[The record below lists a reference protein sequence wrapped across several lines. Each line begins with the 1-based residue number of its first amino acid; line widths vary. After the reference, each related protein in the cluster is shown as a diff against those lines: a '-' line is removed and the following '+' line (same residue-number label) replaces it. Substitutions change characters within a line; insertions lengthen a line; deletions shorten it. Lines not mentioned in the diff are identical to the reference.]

1 MYFPEMTLEDI
12 LQNPEQYDLSPT
24 LLGACSVDSPIK
36 GQRFVE
42 DGPRIV
48 PTVDAVRIAGLCS
61 RVGRLPALE
70 EAGPRSRIFHD
81 PAWTRAA
88 IVTCGGLAPGLNA
101 VIKGLVQV
109 LHFEYGVRHIFGIP
123 YGYRGLNPKYR
134 HAPVQLTPELV
145 DTVHEEGGTMLG
157 SSRGNQDPSVMVDTL
172 QRLNINVL
180 FCVGG
185 DGTLRGA
192 HAIHEE
198 VTRRKLPISVVGIP
212 KTIDNDLNLV
222 DRTFGFETAV
232 YQAAEIITSA
242 HAEARGAANGLSIVK
257 LMGRDSGFI
266 AAYATLANTVVNI
279 CLVPEIP
286 FRLEGPDGLYEALR
300 RRYERGKTHAV
311 LVVAE
316 GAGQHLFEGVPEV
329 KDASGNVL
337 KQDIGDFL
345 VAKIKQHFEELGMD
359 LAMRYFDPSYS
370 IRSVPARGTDA
381 IFCYQLAE
389 NAVHAAMAGRTD
401 IVVGATA
408 GTFTHVP
415 IEYATSERKKLDVD
429 GPLWHAVLSSTR
441 QMDYFRPDRR

>member
-1 MYFPEMTLEDI
+1 MGIDEILENPGDFDLSVSTVGQATLE
-12 LQNPEQYDLSPT
+12 NPLR
-24 LLGACSVDSPIK
+24 

-42 DGPRIV
+42 DHQRV
-48 PTVDAVRIAGLCS
+48 VLSADADRLSTLCS
-61 RVGRLPALE
+61 LGRTIPSLE
-70 EAGPRSRIFHD
+70 QAGPRAKIFHD

-109 LHFEYGVRHIFGIP
+109 LWFDYGVRHIFGIP
-123 YGYRGLNPKYR
+123 YGYRGLNPALR

-145 DTVHEEGGTMLG
+145 DTIHEEGGTMLG
-157 SSRGNQDPSVMVDTL
+157 SSRGNQDPKVMVDTL
-172 QRLNINVL
+172 QRLNINML

-192 HAIHEE
+192 HAIAEE
-198 VTRRKLPISVVGIP
+198 IALRRLPISVVGIP

-232 YQAAEIITSA
+232 YKAAEIITNA
-242 HAEARGAANGLSIVK
+242 HMEARGANNGLSIVK

-266 AAYATLANTVVNI
+266 AAYATLANTVVNL
-279 CLVPEIP
+279 CLVPEVP
-286 FRLEGPDGLYEALR
+286 FRLDGPDGLFEAIR
-300 RRYERGKTHAV
+300 RRFERGKTHAV

-329 KDASGNVL
+329 KDASGNIL
-337 KQDIGDFL
+337 KHDIGDFL
-345 VAKIKQHFEELGMD
+345 VSKIRRHFDELGMD
-359 LAMRYFDPSYS
+359 LAIRYFDPSYS

-381 IFCYQLAE
+381 IFCTQLAE
-389 NAVHAAMAGRTD
+389 NAVHAAMSGRTD
-401 IVVGATA
+401 VVVGSTA
-408 GTFTHVP
+408 GRFTHVP
-415 IEYATSERKKLDVD
+415 IPYATSERKKLDTT

-441 QMDYFRPDRR
+441 QMDYFRTSPRP

>member
-1 MYFPEMTLEDI
+1 MNLETI
-12 LQNPEQYDLSPT
+12 LQSPQEHDLTPTVLGSCTVDNPIT
-24 LLGACSVDSPIK
+24 

-42 DGPRIV
+42 DGLRVLPTSDAIKLAELVARGV
-48 PTVDAVRIAGLCS
+48 PLPGL
-61 RVGRLPALE
+61 E
-70 EAGPRSRIFHD
+70 QAGPRQRIYHD
-81 PAWTRAA
+81 PSWTRAA
-88 IVTCGGLAPGLNA
+88 IVTCGGLAPGLNS

-109 LHFEYGVRHIFGIP
+109 LHFDYGVRHIFGIP
-123 YGYRGLNPKYR
+123 YGYRGLNPKFR

-145 DTVHEEGGTMLG
+145 DTIHEEGGTMLG
-157 SSRGNQDPSVMVDTL
+157 SSRGNQEPSVMVDTL
-172 QRLNINVL
+172 QRLNINIL

-192 HAIHEE
+192 HAIHQE
-198 VTRRKLPISVVGIP
+198 VSRRKLPISVVGIP

-232 YQAAEIITSA
+232 YKAAEVITNA
-242 HAEARGAANGLSIVK
+242 HVEARGAANGLSIVK

-279 CLVPEIP
+279 CLIPEVK
-286 FRLEGPDGLYEALR
+286 FRLEGPEGLLEALR
-300 RRYERGKTHAV
+300 RRFERGKTHAV

-316 GAGQHLFEGVPEV
+316 GAGQDLFEGMPEV

-337 KQDIGDFL
+337 KYDIGDHL
-345 VAKIKQHFEELGMD
+345 VDKIRHRFSQLGLD
-359 LAMRYFDPSYS
+359 LSLRYFDPSYS

-401 IVVGATA
+401 VVVGSTA

-415 IEYATSERKKLDVD
+415 IAYATSERKKLDVD

-441 QMDYFRPDRR
+441 QMDYFKSDRRG